1 MTVDDALN
9 ELATL
14 FGILPE
20 FVDLGGHLQL
30 TAKETKI
37 ALLRAN
43 GLQLDDDAMIHA
55 ELDAIRHTHNSRTCP
70 VEVIVAAAE
79 HTHFA
84 MPDNTEWSLQ
94 LEGAQALAFEGRA
107 GADFQLPP
115 LPSGIH
121 TLFAGSGSARESIR
135 VIAAPSGAPSV
146 EDVTGQSRIWGLNTA
161 LYGLHSA
168 ETMGLGDFRD
178 LAGAASAV
186 GGMGAAFIG
195 INPVHSIGWAEHG
208 TISPYSPSHR
218 GFLNTTHI
226 AADRI
231 PGLEQCSA
239 AHALVQNISSFGA
252 RARVIDYQQHFQLHG
267 ALLQDLYNLFQQQAD
282 APAQADFETF
292 CDQQGGSL
300 ERFAWFE
307 ALSQLHGPDWRE
319 WPAELQDAESAA
331 TQMATHLSGAEKRFH
346 KWLQWIAASQLSA
359 AQEDARDSGM
369 PLGLYLDLAVGPR
382 RGAAETWC
390 ETDTVAT
397 GVSIGAP
404 PDFLSPAGQKWD
416 LAGFAPRKLAD
427 TNYQALRDILA
438 HTMRH
443 CGVLRIDHVLGMN
456 RSFWIPDDGSPGGY
470 IKQPFEALL
479 AVVAIEAERARTV
492 VIGEDLG
499 LVPEG
504 FRETMRARG
513 LYSYSVLQYEKNHE
527 GQINRPDQLRPASLA
542 CFGTHDTPTLKGYLE
557 GRDIDWWQK
566 LNWID
571 DAGAQDA
578 KAQRHREVAGLCH
591 WNGSDD
597 DAATDEPSFEQ
608 LTDCIHSA
616 LAKSQ
621 IAMVSVQLDDVLA
634 ETEAQNLPGT
644 IDEHPNWRRRCK
656 IPVEA
661 LKTNNR
667 LLRIAKL
674 MNDGGRCAHCLQTEG
689 ENQ

>member
-1 MTVDDALN
+1 MTADTALD
-9 ELATL
+9 ELAAL

-20 FVDLGGHLQL
+20 FVDLAGQRQA
-30 TAKETKI
+30 TARETKI

-43 GLQLDDDAMIHA
+43 GLHLDDDAMIQS
-55 ELDAIRHTHNSRTCP
+55 ELDAIRHARNRRTFP
-70 VEVIVAAAE
+70 VEVIVAAGE
-79 HTHFA
+79 HTPFTVPEH
-84 MPDNTEWSLQ
+84 TEWSLQ
-94 LEGAQALAFEGRA
+94 LEGAQVHAFEGRA

-121 TLFAGSGSARESIR
+121 TLFVGSGAARETVR
-135 VIAAPSGAPSV
+135 VIAAPQSAPSV

-168 ETMGLGDFRD
+168 QTMGLGDFRD

-186 GGMGAAFIG
+186 GGMGAAFLG
-195 INPVHSIGWAEHG
+195 INPVHAIGWAEHG

-218 GFLNTTHI
+218 GFLNTAHI

-231 PGLEQCSA
+231 PGLEKCSA
-239 AHALVQNISSFGA
+239 AHALVQTISSFGA
-252 RARVIDYQQHFQLHG
+252 RARVIDYQQHYQLHC
-267 ALLQDLYNLFQQQAD
+267 ALLQDLYALFQQQAD
-282 APAQADFETF
+282 ASALSDFDTF

-300 ERFAWFE
+300 ERFARFE
-307 ALSQLHGPDWRE
+307 ALSQFHGPDWRN
-319 WPAELQDAESAA
+319 WPPELQNAGSAA
-331 TQMATHLSGAEKRFH
+331 TQVAKANTRFH

-359 AQEDARDSGM
+359 AQEDARHSGM
-369 PLGLYLDLAVGPR
+369 SLGLYLDLAVGPR

-470 IKQPFEALL
+470 IKQPFDALL
-479 AVVAIEAERARTV
+479 AVVAIEAERAGTV

-499 LVPEG
+499 LVPDG

-513 LYSYSVLQYEKNHE
+513 LYSYSVLQYEKNHDS
-527 GQINRPDQLRPASLA
+527 QINRPDQLRPASLA

-578 KAQRHREVAGLCH
+578 KAQRHKEVAGLCR

-597 DAATDEPSFEQ
+597 DAAMDEPSFEQ
-608 LTDCIHSA
+608 LSDCIHAA

-644 IDEHPNWRRRCK
+644 IDEHPNWRRRCQ

-661 LKTNNR
+661 LKTNTR
-667 LLRIAKL
+667 FLRIAKL